1 MISEINTK
9 SEFKTVFI
17 LGNFTLCHSLDLIFS
32 TLLAIVLDIDL
43 QCIFD
48 QLLDGQLCDQN
59 LF

>member
-17 LGNFTLCHSLDLIFS
+17 LGNFTLCHSLDLIFT
-32 TLLAIVLDIDL
+32 TLLTIVLDIDV
-43 QCIFD
+43 QCISD
-48 QLLDGQLCDQN
+48 QLFDGQMCDRN